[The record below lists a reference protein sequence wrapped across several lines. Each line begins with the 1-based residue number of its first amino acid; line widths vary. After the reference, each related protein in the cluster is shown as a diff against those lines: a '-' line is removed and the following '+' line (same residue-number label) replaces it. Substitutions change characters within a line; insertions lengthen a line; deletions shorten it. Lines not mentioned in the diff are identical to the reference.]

1 MITSG
6 SVIQERYR
14 VVRLLGSGGF
24 GAVYLAEDI
33 RLGRQVALK
42 EMRED
47 RLGDDERQVAIELF
61 EREALMLAQLD
72 HAGLTRIWD
81 YFRES
86 GRACLVMEYVP
97 GLALRDLLR
106 RHLGPLPES
115 FVVACGQQ
123 LCDVLAYLHAR
134 RPPVIFRDLK
144 PANVMVVGDGGWRVE
159 DGSYTPQLPIPIPDL
174 LSSNPQI
181 KLIDFGIARL
191 FKPEQPGDTLVI
203 GTPGYAPPEQYGQ
216 GQTDARSD
224 VYALGATLHHLLSGQ
239 VPVGMPLPP
248 LEAIVPGI
256 TRGLAD
262 VVSRATALD
271 PAGRYPDIGALRQ
284 DLLAI
289 ARTHRADHRP
299 PIEHRDLYGGSPAA
313 GPQAASVPKI
323 TLPLAPTS
331 APPRPRPAG
340 RAPLLL
346 VGGVLIALVLG
357 ALALGALSRSATA
370 PPRQNRPVATSAPA
384 AGQPSA
390 APQAGEWMLPDA
402 PGQIAFGQQRADG
415 NYDLLVAT
423 LDGAPPRALITGG
436 NDTAPA
442 WSPDGTRLAIT
453 HSIDQRRGI
462 FVGGADNPAAQP
474 ASPPDL
480 EARYAAWSPDGRRVA
495 FTLQVNGV
503 WRLAIAEP
511 GGAVSFPGPERLG
524 WLAWARGGLLY
535 AAQAG
540 PGVPQDIFA
549 LDTSDTPRNLTN
561 TPDFE
566 EDFPDRSPDS
576 QRIVFVASPPGQ
588 QSLPQ
593 RQIYVMNADG
603 GGRAQ
608 LTQGTGPHTNPVWSP
623 DGQWIAYLS
632 QAGGGDWQVWVMRAD
647 GSEPRQLTFGPA
659 RKFYLAWGK

>member
-1 MITSG
+1 MIAAG
-6 SVIQERYR
+6 SIFQDRYR

-24 GAVYLAEDI
+24 GAVYLAEDL
-33 RLGRQVALK
+33 RLGRRVALK

-72 HAGLTRIWD
+72 HPGLTRVWD

-97 GLALRDLLR
+97 GLTLRDLLR
-106 RHLGPLPES
+106 RHSGSIPES

-134 RPPVIFRDLK
+134 QPPVIFRDIK
-144 PANVMVVGDGGWRVE
+144 PANVMVAAQDEPEPSGLLQ
-159 DGSYTPQLPIPIPDL
+159 SPPDL
-174 LSSNPQI
+174 LTF

-191 FKPEQPGDTLVI
+191 FKPEQPGDTLII

-239 VPVGMPLPP
+239 APVGMPLPP
-248 LEAIVPGI
+248 LEAIAPGV
-256 TRGLAD
+256 TPGLAD
-262 VVSRATALD
+262 VVARATALD
-271 PAGRYPDIGALRQ
+271 PSRRYPDVGALRQ
-284 DLLAI
+284 DLLAV
-289 ARTHRADHRP
+289 ARTYRAEQRS
-299 PIEHRDLYGGSPAA
+299 PIEHRDRHGGHAGGSHSTSA
-313 GPQAASVPKI
+313 PKI
-323 TLPLAPTS
+323 TLPLAPAL
-331 APPRPRPAG
+331 APPRPRPAT

-346 VGGVLIALVLG
+346 VAGVLIALVLG
-357 ALALGALSRSATA
+357 ALALGALSRSATG
-370 PPRQNRPVATSAPA
+370 PPRQTRPVPTAASAS
-384 AGQPSA
+384 GQPSP
-390 APQAGEWMLPDA
+390 APQAGEWQLPDA
-402 PGQIAFGQQRADG
+402 PGRMAFGQQRADG

-423 LDGAPPRALITGG
+423 FDGAPPRPLIVGG

-442 WSPDGTRLAIT
+442 WSPDGGLLAIT
-453 HSIDQRRGI
+453 HSAGDRRGI
-462 FVGGADNPAAQP
+462 FVGGADNPAAQL
-474 ASPPDL
+474 ASPPNFD
-480 EARYAAWSPDGRRVA
+480 ARYAAWSPDGRRVA
-495 FTLQVNGV
+495 FTLQVDGV

-524 WLAWARGGLLY
+524 WLAWARGALLY

-540 PGVPQDIFA
+540 SDAPQDIFA
-549 LDTSDTPRNLTN
+549 LDVSGAPRNLTN
-561 TPDFE
+561 TPELE
-566 EDFPDRSPDS
+566 EDFPDRSPDGR
-576 QRIVFVASPPGQ
+576 RIVFVASPPGQ
-588 QSLPQ
+588 QNLSQ
-593 RQIYVMNADG
+593 RQIYIMDADG

-608 LTQGTGPHTNPVWSP
+608 LTQDAGPHTNPVWSP

-632 QAGGGDWQVWVMRAD
+632 QAGGGDWQVWAMRAD
-647 GSEPRQLTFGPA
+647 GSEPRQITFGSE

>member
-1 MITSG
+1 MIASG

-14 VVRLLGSGGF
+14 VIRLLGSGGF
-24 GAVYLAEDI
+24 GAVYLAEDL
-33 RLGRQVALK
+33 RLGRHVALK

-72 HAGLTRIWD
+72 HPGLTRVWD

-97 GLALRDLLR
+97 GLTLRELLR
-106 RHLGPLPES
+106 RHDGRLPES
-115 FVVACGQQ
+115 FVVACGRQ

-134 RPPVIFRDLK
+134 QPPVIFRDLK
-144 PANVMVVGDGGWRVE
+144 PANVMVVAQGDPEPADLVR
-159 DGSYTPQLPIPIPDL
+159 SPPDL
-174 LSSNPQI
+174 LSF

-224 VYALGATLHHLLSGQ
+224 VYALGATMHHLLSGQ
-239 VPVGMPLPP
+239 APAGMPLPP
-248 LEAIVPGI
+248 LHEIAPGI
-256 TRGLAD
+256 TRDLAD
-262 VVSRATALD
+262 VVTRATALD
-271 PAGRYPDIGALRQ
+271 PAQRYPDITAMRQ
-284 DLLAI
+284 DLLAV
-289 ARTHRADHRP
+289 ARALAVPP
-299 PIEHRDLYGGSPAA
+299 PIAQRSVSTLEAPADSRPVYSAPAA
-313 GPQAASVPKI
+313 GAAHGVNPKI
-323 TLPLAPTS
+323 TLPLAPTHV
-331 APPRPRPAG
+331 PPRPRPAA

-346 VGGVLIALVLG
+346 VGVVLIASVVG
-357 ALALGALSRSATA
+357 ALALGALGRPAAS
-370 PPRQNRPVATSAPA
+370 PPRQPRPGATTIST

-390 APQAGEWMLPDA
+390 APQSGEWALPGA
-402 PGQIAFGQQRADG
+402 VGRIAFGQQRADG

-423 LDGAPPRALITGG
+423 LDGALPRALITGG

-442 WSPDGTRLAIT
+442 WSPDGARLAIT
-453 HSIDQRRGI
+453 HSAGDRRGI
-462 FVGGADNPAAQP
+462 FVGGPDNPAAQQ
-474 ASPPDL
+474 ASPPNL

-495 FTLQVNGV
+495 FTIQIEGV

-511 GGAVSFPGPERLG
+511 GGSVSFPGPERLG
-524 WLAWARGGLLY
+524 WLAWARGALVY

-549 LDTSDTPRNLTN
+549 LDTSGTPRNLTN

-566 EDFPDRSPDS
+566 EDFPDRSPDGR
-576 QRIVFVASPPGQ
+576 QIVFVASPPGQ
-588 QSLPQ
+588 QNLPQ
-593 RQIYVMNADG
+593 RQIYVMDADG
-603 GGRAQ
+603 GGRTQ
-608 LTQGTGPHTNPVWSP
+608 LTQDAGPHTNPVWSP
-623 DGQWIAYLS
+623 DGRWIAYLS
-632 QAGGGDWQVWVMRAD
+632 QAGDGDWQVWAMRAD
-647 GSEPRQLTFGPA
+647 GSEPRQLTFGPK

>member
-24 GAVYLAEDI
+24 GAVYLAEDL

-72 HAGLTRIWD
+72 HPGLTRVWD

-97 GLALRDLLR
+97 GLTLRDLLR
-106 RHLGPLPES
+106 RHAGPLPES

-134 RPPVIFRDLK
+134 QPPVIFRDLK
-144 PANVMVVGDGGWRVE
+144 PANVMVIE
-159 DGSYTPQLPIPIPDL
+159 DGEWAMGDDSYTP
-174 LSSNPQI
+174 LSPLPQI

-239 VPVGMPLPP
+239 APVGMPLPP
-248 LEAIVPGI
+248 LEDIVPGI

-262 VVSRATALD
+262 AVARATALD
-271 PAGRYPDIGALRQ
+271 PAGRYPDIVTLRQ
-284 DLLAI
+284 DLLAL
-289 ARTHRADHRP
+289 ARASRSDHRP
-299 PIEHRDLYGGSPAA
+299 PTTDHRPLHAHGDIYSGHVGAPQASPA
-313 GPQAASVPKI
+313 PKI
-323 TLPLAPTS
+323 TLPLAPTL
-331 APPRPRPAG
+331 APPRPPPAA

-370 PPRQNRPVATSAPA
+370 PPRQNRPVATSASA
-384 AGQPSA
+384 AGQPSS
-390 APQAGEWMLPDA
+390 APQVGEWMLLDA

-423 LDGAPPRALITGG
+423 LDGAPPRVLITGG

-442 WSPDGTRLAIT
+442 WSPDGARLAIT
-453 HSIDQRRGI
+453 HSAGGRRGI

-474 ASPPDL
+474 VSPPDL

-511 GGAVSFPGPERLG
+511 GGAVSFPGPEGLG
-524 WLAWARGGLLY
+524 WLAWARGALLY
-535 AAQAG
+535 AAQVG
-540 PGVPQDIFA
+540 SGVPQDIFA
-549 LDTSDTPRNLTN
+549 LDTGGTPRNLTN

-576 QRIVFVASPPGQ
+576 RRIVFVASPPGQ
-588 QSLPQ
+588 QNLPQ
-593 RQIYVMNADG
+593 RQIYIMNADG
-603 GGRAQ
+603 GGRTQ

-632 QAGGGDWQVWVMRAD
+632 QAGGGDWQVWAMRAD